1 MSIRYTPEP
10 LKYLSA
16 QDVKEQLTMEICIR
30 LMRELFVRTSEGN
43 VTHRLRMAMPT
54 EAGKLLGVM
63 PGYLPYKDSVGAK
76 IITVYHDNYKRGL
89 PSHQG
94 IVAVFDG
101 DTGAVRGIVD
111 GMAVTAIRTAAVSA
125 VATDA
130 MAKEDASVLALLGAG
145 VQASTHLEA
154 LSLVRKL
161 EKARVWSIDRAE
173 AEAFVLREGPKY
185 PFPIEVCA
193 TVEGA
198 VNASDIV
205 CTVTSSKTPILEG
218 RWVRPGTHI
227 NAVGACQPKDREL
240 DSDCVAAARLVGDSA
255 TSVVNESG
263 DYLFPLQEGRFGEEH
278 LLGELGDVLT
288 GRIAGRLTD
297 EDITLFEALGLA
309 AEDIACAAW
318 LLEK

>member
-1 MSIRYTPEP
+1 M
-10 LKYLSA
+10 KYLSA
-16 QDVKEQLTMEICIR
+16 QDVKERLTMETCIR
-30 LMRELFVRTSEGN
+30 LMRELFIQTSEGN
-43 VTHRLRMAMPT
+43 VTHKLRMAMPT

-130 MAKEDASVLALLGAG
+130 MAKKNASNLALLGAG
-145 VQASTHLEA
+145 VQAATHLEA

-161 EKARVWSIDRAE
+161 EKVRVWSIDQKE
-173 AEAFVLREGPKY
+173 AETFVRREEPKY
-185 PFPIEVCA
+185 PFPIDACA
-193 TVEGA
+193 TVEQA
-198 VNASDIV
+198 VAGSDIV

-218 RWVRPGTHI
+218 RCVRPGTHI

-240 DSDCVAAARLVGDSA
+240 DSDCVTSARLVGDSV
-255 TSVVNESG
+255 TSVTNESG
-263 DYLFPLQEGRFGEEH
+263 DYLFPLQESRFGAEH

-288 GRIAGRLTD
+288 GKIAGRLTD
-297 EDITLFEALGLA
+297 EEITLFEALGLA
-309 AEDIACAAW
+309 AEDIACASW
-318 LLEK
+318 LLEQ